1 MQELEMTERRS
12 ADEHARQEPSL
23 THDQLR
29 ERLLAAEQAR
39 DAAER
44 ANRAKSEALA
54 GMSHELRTPLNAII
68 GFSDVLKEQIF
79 GSLNESQLQY
89 VNDILEGG
97 QHLLSLLTDILD
109 LAKIEAGLLDVE
121 WHETD
126 LAEIVARSLQ
136 LVKERAIRAE
146 VKLNSEISDADT
158 IVNGDGRRLRQM
170 LLSLLAIA
178 LKAANPGGTIT
189 VRLGRASGGVQ
200 LSIADSS
207 SAFSAAEQVQLSDAA
222 IAMDANRVKKQP
234 ELCLGV
240 SLVGQIAQLHRGRV
254 WAESRIGGGS
264 EFFVWLPEWAE
275 ATPGGLSAAGSTPA
289 LLFAAATDVCPP
301 AACDSIH

>member
-1 MQELEMTERRS
+1 MQELDMTERRS

-23 THDQLR
+23 TPDQLR
-29 ERLLAAEQAR
+29 EKLAAAEQAR

-178 LKAANPGGTIT
+178 LKAAIT

-264 EFFVWLPEWAE
+264 EFFVWLPEYAE
-275 ATPGGLSAAGSTPA
+275 TTPGGLAAAGSTPA
-289 LLFAAATDVCPP
+289 LLFAAATNVCPP